1 MLVLETFYKN
11 KIVFFFMSNSILNF
25 YDDCCFD
32 KANIDAIW
40 VL

>member
-1 MLVLETFYKN
+1 
-11 KIVFFFMSNSILNF
+11 MSNSILNF

-40 VL
+40 VLQFAHKQQY